1 MYQIHHTRVSRQ
13 HCVIASIAALVYF
26 IRKTFSK
33 YNIHTKSNVKSPSDD
48 RLAADTSAVNKVQST
63 GSAAIVYAADDSLTT
78 TAHDKLKKGRPRAFN
93 GNPMTMPSTMV
104 VVDMENDD
112 LDKYTNHKVSPPPRR
127 RRPEETL
134 QDSLCFVTN

>member
-48 RLAADTSAVNKVQST
+48 KLAADTSAVNGSST
-63 GSAAIVYAADDSLTT
+63 GSAAVVYAADDSLTT
-78 TAHDKLKKGRPRAFN
+78 TAHDKSKEGRPRAFN
-93 GNPMTMPSTMV
+93 GNPMTVPSTMV

-112 LDKYTNHKVSPPPRR
+112 LDKYTNHKVSPPSRR

-134 QDSLCFVTN
+134 QDSLRFVTN